1 MPYEVILQPSAARE
15 LRKLP
20 KERQK
25 RIGKKIDELTKNPR
39 PPEAKA
45 LTGSEGLLRIRAG
58 DYRIVY
64 TVKDQVLIILVVRI
78 GHRRDIYR
86 GITSRTRKK
95 G

>member
-1 MPYEVILQPSAARE
+1 MPYEVILQSSAARE

-20 KERQK
+20 NEIQK
-25 RIGKKIDELTKNPR
+25 RIGKKIDELANNPR
-39 PPEAKA
+39 PPDAKA

>member
-1 MPYEVILQPSAARE
+1 MAYEIILQPSAARE

-20 KERQK
+20 KEIQK
-25 RIGKKIDELTKNPR
+25 RIGKKIDELANNPR
-39 PPEAKA
+39 PPDARA